1 MIYHL
6 GFPVKVVNIVHTRQT
21 KKINGYQ
28 RTLDAT
34 VTIEMSSGDTR
45 EVKESDLYENFDGE
59 LDRIIKKLQDQE
71 A

>member
-6 GFPVKVVNIVHTRQT
+6 GFPVKVVNIVHPRQT

-59 LDRIIKKLQDQE
+59 LDRIIKELQVQE